1 MAFVH
6 IKLILRRFQL
16 RLTRR
21 SDGKANGQPAACCN
35 AVNIMDDR
43 QAQTA
48 SLIIIGKG
56 TRIPSLD
63 APLCHQLGQGLE
75 GFLIPSSPKVYWFS
89 ATNGFKH
96 QAAIPMIIV
105 PIAVKIALHIRKGC
119 TAVAVIAVDT
129 LEQLLL

>member
-16 RLTRR
+16 RLTCR

-56 TRIPSLD
+56 TRIPVSYTHLD
-63 APLCHQLGQGLE
+63 VYKRQLSAGGL
-75 GFLIPSSPKVYWFS
+75 G
-89 ATNGFKH
+89 G
-96 QAAIPMIIV
+96 
-105 PIAVKIALHIRKGC
+105 
-119 TAVAVIAVDT
+119 
-129 LEQLLL
+129 